1 MLDIKNIPV
10 YTESKKKKRVS
21 LSSSKKPSPNK
32 KHMDEYYDKTFLD
45 NYFNNLYEGNAK
57 K

>member
-10 YTESKKKKRVS
+10 YGESSKKKVK

>member
-10 YTESKKKKRVS
+10 YTESRKKRIS
-21 LSSSKKPSPNK
+21 LSSSKKSSSNK
-32 KHMDEYYDKTFLD
+32 KHMDDYYDKSFLD
-45 NYFNNLYEGNAK
+45 NYFYNLYEGNAK

>member
-10 YTESKKKKRVS
+10 YTESKKKRVS